1 MLGECCNAIG
11 DVAMDGYDSTFEI
24 VSSSNTPVTV
34 LGRHCSSSESE
45 RTVGSSSDDHDLK
58 KHRISELRGALRLP

>member
-1 MLGECCNAIG
+1 MECCDAIG
-11 DVAMDGYDSTFEI
+11 DVAMDGCDLTFEM

-58 KHRISELRGALRLP
+58 KRRISEL